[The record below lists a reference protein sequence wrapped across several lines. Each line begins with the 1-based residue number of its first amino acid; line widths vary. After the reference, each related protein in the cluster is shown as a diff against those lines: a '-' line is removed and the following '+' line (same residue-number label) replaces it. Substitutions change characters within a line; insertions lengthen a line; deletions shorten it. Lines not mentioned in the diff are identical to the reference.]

1 MREGGREGGRTG
13 GKTGVAYGC
22 GPEAFACARAVE
34 GTPATAARVAVQSA
48 TCMKT
53 WLCLPWQLAGTTPP
67 ARIAGVRY
75 ITAPLSSAIVIR
87 VFESYIHRVKLS
99 HSAVL

>member
-1 MREGGREGGRTG
+1 MDLLGASRIDIGRKEGGRE
-13 GKTGVAYGC
+13 GVAYGC

-75 ITAPLSSAIVIR
+75 ITAHP
-87 VFESYIHRVKLS
+87 KLS
-99 HSAVL
+99 NRDPGLQIIHT